1 MTSTIRTTP
10 PTTTTTTMTLLAEEP
25 KRSYTSPRCRST
37 GHLRV
42 ITGIPYCPNQ
52 TETQV
57 SSFQRVLQIR
67 SRESTRA
74 PRGPLRATVP
84 FVLPPFSIVPLLL
97 LLSPSPLLLHPAFL
111 IPLPLFIF
119 PPAPLLDSF
128 LIPAAIRGL
137 ASPFSFPPLSSLPCL
152 ALPLCRGPG
161 GTDFPSLRYPNSTF
175 PGLSGW
181 SDFLNS
187 VAVHCFALHLYCLLM
202 LRNVFLYIVLICL
215 DCHCIASPCSCFA
228 NCSLTCFT
236 LLCVTMDCRYV
247 RLT

>member
-10 PTTTTTTMTLLAEEP
+10 TTTTMTLLAEEP

-57 SSFQRVLQIR
+57 LRSNVSFRYGPT
-67 SRESTRA
+67 SPRE
-74 PRGPLRATVP
+74 PHEGLLGPPSP

-119 PPAPLLDSF
+119 PPAPFLDSF

-137 ASPFSFPPLSSLPCL
+137 ASPFSFPPHSSLPCL

-161 GTDFPSLRYPNSTF
+161 GTESPSLRYPNSTF
-175 PGLSGW
+175 PGLS
-181 SDFLNS
+181 D
-187 VAVHCFALHLYCLLM
+187 
-202 LRNVFLYIVLICL
+202 
-215 DCHCIASPCSCFA
+215 
-228 NCSLTCFT
+228 
-236 LLCVTMDCRYV
+236 
-247 RLT
+247 

>member
-1 MTSTIRTTP
+1 MFFRYGP
-10 PTTTTTTMTLLAEEP
+10 
-25 KRSYTSPRCRST
+25 TSPREPHE
-37 GHLRV
+37 GL
-42 ITGIPYCPNQ
+42 
-52 TETQV
+52 
-57 SSFQRVLQIR
+57 L
-67 SRESTRA
+67 
-74 PRGPLRATVP
+74 GPPSL
-84 FVLPPFSIVPLLL
+84 FVLPPFSIVPLLSS

-161 GTDFPSLRYPNSTF
+161 GTDSPSLRYPNSTF

-187 VAVHCFALHLYCLLM
+187 VAVHCFALHLYSLLM

>member
-1 MTSTIRTTP
+1 MFFRYGP
-10 PTTTTTTMTLLAEEP
+10 
-25 KRSYTSPRCRST
+25 TSPREPHE
-37 GHLRV
+37 GL
-42 ITGIPYCPNQ
+42 
-52 TETQV
+52 
-57 SSFQRVLQIR
+57 L
-67 SRESTRA
+67 
-74 PRGPLRATVP
+74 GPPSL
-84 FVLPPFSIVPLLL
+84 FVLPPFSIVPLLFSF
-97 LLSPSPLLLHPAFL
+97 LSPSPLLLHPAFL

-119 PPAPLLDSF
+119 SPAPLLDSF

-137 ASPFSFPPLSSLPCL
+137 ASSFSFPPLSSLPCL

-161 GTDFPSLRYPNSTF
+161 GTDSPSLRYPNSTF

-215 DCHCIASPCSCFA
+215 DCHCVASPCSCFA
-228 NCSLTCFT
+228 NCSLACFT